1 MTIRFGPS
9 LRRRPKEA
17 IRARLDV
24 VVEVVEG
31 VYVEKGREG
40 GYVGEAREA
49 EESPLRSK
57 ERSETSALFLLA

>member
-1 MTIRFGPS
+1 M
-9 LRRRPKEA
+9 
-17 IRARLDV
+17 DV